1 MVGNSNYSLG
11 WLQQLGYTQFL
22 ATNFANPIRFQFSVV
37 NPVENA
43 VSGGSDQLQ
52 SSTTFHGVG
61 YLEGN
66 AVSGSSDQLAPS
78 LVFRSVGYMAGNAV
92 SCGSGQIDYG
102 FLYPPEYDRYF
113 KVDFA
118 PAIQQR
124 MTIMTTV
131 RPIQV
136 IGGAAEVAG
145 DVVEDNNGSS
155 SSLHDY
161 REHIPYPF

>member
-113 KVDFA
+113 EVDFA
-118 PAIQQR
+118 PAIQQ
-124 MTIMTTV
+124 
-131 RPIQV
+131 V
-136 IGGAAEVAG
+136 IKHF
-145 DVVEDNNGSS
+145 S
-155 SSLHDY
+155 
-161 REHIPYPF
+161 

>member
-118 PAIQQR
+118 PAIQQ
-124 MTIMTTV
+124 
-131 RPIQV
+131 V
-136 IGGAAEVAG
+136 IKHF
-145 DVVEDNNGSS
+145 S
-155 SSLHDY
+155 
-161 REHIPYPF
+161 